1 MEHHSRKFLTGP
13 RTGPRTGP
21 YTGQN
26 TRENRHTTT
35 NPGDDSTFFESNDL
49 EILENIHTI
58 SNNILNINDFNFVLL
73 IIFITYL
80 FNKK

>member
-1 MEHHSRKFLTGP
+1 MEYHSRKFLIRP
-13 RTGPRTGP
+13 TGP
-21 YTGQN
+21 YTGPN

-35 NPGDDSTFFESNDL
+35 NPGDDSIFFESNNL

-58 SNNILNINDFNFVLL
+58 SNNILDVNDFNFVLL

>member
-1 MEHHSRKFLTGP
+1 MEYYSRKFLTG
-13 RTGPRTGP
+13 THIGP
-21 YTGQN
+21 N

-49 EILENIHTI
+49 EKLENIYTI
-58 SNNILNINDFNFVLL
+58 SNNILNVNDFNFVLL
-73 IIFITYL
+73 IIFVTYL